1 MICKYI
7 SAASYGRD
15 YICQTIHSRPASGF
29 YMRFSAL
36 FSVSYAG
43 YDGYYVQNTIANHD
57 FTISLFAAIY
67 SIEPSGYHNN
77 RFLCTFFATVLR
89 QHVYSTRN
97 FVNVFLR
104 FHDILDVTF
113 FFLVE
118 RSNSCVDFLA
128 IRLFGETISRRINF
142 HFLWYAFCSYSSSSS
157 NVIKNIPTESCFR
170 DFITRV
176 RDTTIFET

>member
-1 MICKYI
+1 MRSTRMICKYI

-77 RFLCTFFATVLR
+77 RFLCTFFRDRAAT
-89 QHVYSTRN
+89 T
-97 FVNVFLR
+97 
-104 FHDILDVTF
+104 
-113 FFLVE
+113 
-118 RSNSCVDFLA
+118 
-128 IRLFGETISRRINF
+128 RLFNEELR
-142 HFLWYAFCSYSSSSS
+142 
-157 NVIKNIPTESCFR
+157 
-170 DFITRV
+170 
-176 RDTTIFET
+176 